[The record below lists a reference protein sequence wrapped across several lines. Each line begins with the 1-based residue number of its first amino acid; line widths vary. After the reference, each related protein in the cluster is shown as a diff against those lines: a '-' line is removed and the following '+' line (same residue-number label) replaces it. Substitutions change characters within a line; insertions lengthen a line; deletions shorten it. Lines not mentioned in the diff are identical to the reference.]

1 MLKKH
6 SQVFEGLFSASDLIV
21 VSLAWVLSYWL
32 RFRSGLFIIDKGIP
46 PITDYFRMLLFVW
59 LIWAFVFR
67 RFGLYRP
74 MRGTSRFREVLRVA
88 RANSLS
94 VVLLLAA
101 TYLFREKSVPFSRL
115 VFVIFWVVSTFAMIG
130 SRSLVRGFLRS
141 MRKKGFNIRYALI
154 VGNGSLAGVVANRM
168 LGHPEYGIELAGCLS
183 RDKSEVTQPSVV
195 ESAKLRARDRTSDY
209 PRSSDFWR
217 ESGSNVALAWNAD
230 SPNSEEEIELPV
242 VGTYADLPAFLECG
256 RIDQVIIAL
265 PLSDHRHL
273 EDVIAMI
280 GDSIVDVRIVPD
292 VHRFIQLGSQVE
304 EFDGLPVV
312 SLASTPLAG
321 INRVTKRVFDMTLGP
336 LFLLFA
342 FPLMLLIGLAVKFS
356 SPGPV
361 FFSQERL
368 GLDGRLFKI
377 YKFRTMRTD
386 AERGGARFA
395 VKNDPRTTAIG
406 SFLRRYS
413 LDELPQ
419 LVNVIAGHM
428 SLVGPRPERPV
439 FIEEFRRRIP
449 KYMLRHKVQAGM
461 TGWAQV
467 NGWRG
472 NTSIEKRIEHDLFY
486 IEHWSLFLDLK
497 ILFLT
502 VFKGIS
508 DRNAY

>member
-6 SQVFEGLFSASDLIV
+6 SQVFEGLFSASDLVV

-32 RFRSGLFIIDKGIP
+32 RFRSGIFIVDKGIP
-46 PITDYFRMLLFVW
+46 PITDYLRMLLFVW

-74 MRGTSRFREVLRVA
+74 MRGTSRIREILRVI

-115 VFVIFWVVSTFAMIG
+115 VFVIFWVLSTLATIG

-154 VGNGSLAGVVANRM
+154 VGNGSLAAVVANRM
-168 LGHPEYGIELAGCLS
+168 LGHPEYGIELAGCLARHS
-183 RDKSEVTQPSVV
+183 NEVTRPSVA
-195 ESAKLRARDRTSDY
+195 ESAKSRLRD
-209 PRSSDFWR
+209 PRAAGGASDFWGD
-217 ESGSNVALAWNAD
+217 SGSNVALAWNQD
-230 SPNSEEEIELPV
+230 RQLREEEIELPV
-242 VGTYADLPAFLECG
+242 VGTYEDLPAFLECG

-292 VHRFIQLGSQVE
+292 VHRFIQLGSQIE

-321 INRVTKRVFDMTLGP
+321 INRVAKRIFDLVLGP
-336 LFLLFA
+336 LFLLCA
-342 FPLMLLIGLAVKFS
+342 LPLMILIALLVKLS

-395 VKNDPRTTAIG
+395 VKNDPRTTALG
-406 SFLRRYS
+406 AFLRRFS

-439 FIEEFRRRIP
+439 FIQEFRRRIP

-486 IEHWSLFLDLK
+486 IEHWSLLLDLK